1 MDRRGR
7 RLLACWPISGT
18 HRPSCH
24 LFLSELSFFLFHRRR
39 RSIPFLSLSLLPNSF
54 FPRPQFGCWS
64 GRRAMLCYAAER
76 RRERRGRQAEGADMI
91 HRGRI
96 LAGSSSLPPS
106 VRWVDD
112 GYQYLLPCLQPPAI
126 VTTGEQDWTGE
137 GGRTERAGGGE
148 REKRD

>member
-1 MDRRGR
+1 MPRLMVAFGVNPNRWIDGRGRGR
-7 RLLACWPISGT
+7 RLLACSLISGT

-39 RSIPFLSLSLLPNSF
+39 RSIPFPSLPNSF

-76 RRERRGRQAEGADMI
+76 REGADMI

-96 LAGSSSLPPS
+96 LAGSSSLPPCLPPS

-112 GYQYLLPCLQPPAI
+112 GYQYLLSLPCSH
-126 VTTGEQDWTGE
+126 
-137 GGRTERAGGGE
+137 RR
-148 REKRD
+148 